1 MLTQPVLGVDRNY
14 PTVMRLPRT
23 LSSLETYG
31 FGLTGHVGW
40 IGNVAIIHA
49 ALGPAA
55 IFVWLP
61 GTIMSILLILQV
73 QRLGRRWPEI
83 SGGTP
88 NYAARLL
95 KQYPGVAGYV
105 AIGYFIGWASA
116 PAVFSIVLTDLI
128 EANLKPLGI
137 STPETILKVGFSVL
151 AYVVALS
158 GTRALAILHLFCVI
172 PAIVFVL
179 AFCVQGMGWLAF
191 SSNSPGFFPP
201 IETWHATSLHF
212 DEWAKWFFVTTYII
226 YACETAS
233 SFVSD
238 SQQPGETLRFLS
250 VAAWLMPPVFLGGS
264 WVVMRLATPGLGDS
278 TFSNLLMAAKP
289 FWGESASF
297 LVTLLIAFSCL
308 LNCATA
314 VSNCPRILYQLA
326 LDGHLS
332 PVFAFVSR
340 RGVLAPALLFTFCTS
355 LLCLVWGNLSQILM
369 VTGTGYLASFM
380 GFHLGLW
387 LCRSKPEVLWPWWSL
402 GFFVVEAVVLV
413 VGGLAWSWQNLLMG
427 LLLPIAILA
436 VDAAIRRLSFPPFY
450 LHWWQERYRVRPKG
464 KFKDFVAAQVIVLI
478 LLICS
483 ATTIGWV
490 IRDKFERSDP
500 NAGYNVLVILLV
512 TVAFVA
518 VAIACWTTLP
528 QVASI
533 AEAREVAES
542 LFITALDTV
551 PDTILVLDE
560 TGVIQQANPAA
571 EVLFKM
577 NTVKLTGRHLNEFF
591 AKLAL
596 DPSQWLSRS
605 EHTFAVG
612 KQGLRIVEAALSQ
625 RSNRKFQEYVV
636 ILRDITERKQSELAL
651 RQSEETA
658 RKQATQLEQTLQ
670 NLHKTQAQLI
680 QTEKMS
686 SLGQLVAGV
695 SHEINNPVNFIYGN
709 ITHINDYT
717 QDLLSLIDLYQHC
730 CTSHPQIQARFA
742 EIDFDFL
749 IEDLP
754 KTLSSMKV
762 GASRIREIV
771 LTLRNFSRL
780 DEAEMKPVNIHE
792 GIDSTLSLLQNRLKA
807 KTECHG
813 IQIIKE
819 YGNLPEVECYAGQ
832 LNQVFM
838 NVLCNAI
845 DALEE
850 KARREE
856 RERSKEHTLV
866 HPSPIIQICTQVL
879 DRDGVRISIK
889 DNGPGMTDLI
899 KTRLFDPF
907 FTTKS
912 IGEGTGLGLSISYQI
927 VVDKHGGYMK
937 CISELGRGAEFWIE
951 LPLRQ
956 KRQKL
961 NAS

>member
-1 MLTQPVLGVDRNY
+1 MPTQPVLGMERSHS
-14 PTVMRLPRT
+14 TAIHLPRT
-23 LSSLETYG
+23 LSSLETWG

-40 IGNVAIIHA
+40 IGSVAVIHA

-55 IFVWLP
+55 MFVWLP
-61 GTIMSILLILQV
+61 GVIVSILLILQV
-73 QRLGRRWPEI
+73 QRLGRRWPDI

-95 KQYPGVAGYV
+95 KHYPGLARYV

-137 STPETILKVGFSVL
+137 STPETILKVGFTLL

-158 GTRALAILHLFCVI
+158 GTRSLAILHLFCVV
-172 PAIVFVL
+172 PAIIFVL
-179 AFCVQGMGWLAF
+179 AFCVQGMGWLVF
-191 SSNSPGFFPP
+191 STNSPGFFPP
-201 IETWHATSLHF
+201 EETWQTTSLHF
-212 DEWAKWFFVTTYII
+212 GEWAKWFFITTYIV

-278 TFSNLLMAAKP
+278 TFLNLLTAAQP
-289 FWGESASF
+289 FWGHSASF

-340 RGVLAPALLFTFCTS
+340 RGVLAPALVFTFCTS
-355 LLCLVWGNLSQILM
+355 LLCLIWGDLSQILM

-387 LCRSKPEVLWPWWSL
+387 VHRGRPEVLWPWWSL
-402 GFFVVEAVVLV
+402 GFFILEAVVLV

-427 LLLPIAILA
+427 LLLPVAILA
-436 VDAAIRRLSFPPFY
+436 VDAAIRRLSLPIFH
-450 LHWWQERYRVRPKG
+450 LQWWQERYRIQSNR
-464 KFKDFVAAQVIVLI
+464 KFKDFVAAQVVVLI
-478 LLICS
+478 LLVCS
-483 ATTIGWV
+483 ATAVGWV
-490 IRDKFERSDP
+490 IRDRFERIDL
-500 NAGYNVLVILLV
+500 NASYNILVILLV
-512 TVAFVA
+512 IVAFVA

-528 QVASI
+528 QIASI
-533 AEAREVAES
+533 AEAREIAES

-551 PDTILVLDE
+551 PDTVLVLDE

-571 EVLFKM
+571 EALFKM
-577 NTVKLTGRHLNEFF
+577 NTVKLSGRPLHEFF
-591 AKLAL
+591 DNLAL

-605 EHTFAVG
+605 EHTLTIG
-612 KQGLRIVEAALSQ
+612 KQGLRVVELTLSQ
-625 RSNRKFQEYVV
+625 RSNRKLQEYIV
-636 ILRDITERKQSELAL
+636 ILRDITERKLSELAL

-658 RKQATQLEQTLQ
+658 RKQATQLAETLQ
-670 NLHKTQAQLI
+670 DLQKTQAQLI

-695 SHEINNPVNFIYGN
+695 AHEINNPVNFIYGN
-709 ITHINDYT
+709 LSHVDEYT
-717 QDLLSLIDLYQHC
+717 QDLLSLIELYQRC
-730 CTSHPQIQARFA
+730 CTTNHPQIQARTA
-742 EIDFDFL
+742 EIDIDFL

-780 DEAEMKPVNIHE
+780 DEAEMKLVNIHD
-792 GIDSTLSLLQNRLKA
+792 GIDSTLLILQNRLKA
-807 KTECHG
+807 RPEYDG
-813 IQIIKE
+813 IQILKK
-819 YGNLPEVECYAGQ
+819 YGDLPQVECYAGQ

-838 NVLCNAI
+838 NILNNAI
-845 DALEE
+845 DALNECNLKRNLDE
-850 KARREE
+850 IKNDSSTITIRTQSLE
-856 RERSKEHTLV
+856 R
-866 HPSPIIQICTQVL
+866 
-879 DRDGVRISIK
+879 DRVRISIK
-889 DNGPGMTDLI
+889 DNGPGMTDST

-907 FTTKS
+907 FTTKP
-912 IGEGTGLGLSISYQI
+912 IGAGTGLGLSISYQI
-927 VVDKHGGYMK
+927 VVDKHGGCLK
-937 CISELGRGAEFWIE
+937 CISEPGKGAEFWIE

-956 KRQKL
+956 KLK
-961 NAS
+961 AS